1 MTSLQEG
8 KSQMLEE
15 ERDHRWVRGRR
26 YFRFVPTQ
34 CLPFLL
40 LIRRSSIAGS
50 GVSVCG
56 VDG

>member
-1 MTSLQEG
+1 
-8 KSQMLEE
+8 MLEE